1 MLKIVS
7 SLNGFSVRQ
16 SVVSDGP
23 RYRAAVAVKKYIFF
37 QFFFI
42 IFKKKM
48 RKKMFFGKKRF
59 FSWFF
64 WVLFHVRQRMEDDLQ
79 NIFFSKILKKNIFF
93 VFLEKNKKYFFGWN
107 FFLVIFRGRR
117 PMEDDLTNNL
127 TSLHFPDAC
136 VSSIQLLLLLF

>member
-7 SLNGFSVRQ
+7 ALNGSSVCQSLTILGIELQLQLKKYYFSTQKKIKYFFVFLEKMIFGWFLLAIFRVRQ
-16 SVVSDGP
+16 P
-23 RYRAAVAVKKYIFF
+23 
-37 QFFFI
+37 
-42 IFKKKM
+42 
-48 RKKMFFGKKRF
+48 
-59 FSWFF
+59 
-64 WVLFHVRQRMEDDLQ
+64 MEDDLQ
-79 NIFFSKILKKNIFF
+79 NNFFSKNLKKNIFF
-93 VFLEKNKKYFFGWN
+93 CFLEKNKKNIFLVEN